1 MQTKHKLKGMIPA
14 IVTPLNEK
22 KALDQEGYRKIV
34 NYIMDNGCSGVMIL
48 GTAGE
53 GTDVARNTY
62 LETLKASVEI
72 VNGRGAVVV
81 GTGSSNYENIIENIN
96 AAFSAGADAV
106 LNVPP
111 FYHKLTQEMI
121 YQFYSRLADDSKLPL
136 MIYNLPDVTKN
147 NVDLETAI
155 KLKTHENI
163 VGIKDSSGN
172 LTYFQQLVCQCK
184 SDDFEVFMGRAPL
197 TLLAILLGAS
207 GTMTPLPNLNLELE
221 ASLYKYV
228 EEGNLDKAKQIMMKI
243 QEMVKLYS
251 SFSVPI
257 SATIKGLMSRKG
269 ICKKISAGF
278 IPTMSDAK
286 IEMMYQQYLNIIK

>member
-269 ICKKISAGF
+269 ICKKNSAGF

>member
-155 KLKTHENI
+155 KLMTHENI